1 MNAYNFKDKGLLMK
15 ITRPVIYYHQLL
27 NKK

>member
-1 MNAYNFKDKGLLMK
+1 MK